1 MASKVF
7 DDYQPSVIVTHRYF
21 EFERFFSIHLMSHYS
36 ESLNNK
42 LPMCPCSSPKDIPQG
57 GKEASEEGEVV
68 ENGFE
73 VLSADSGSDEEQDT
87 LGAQGYVPLSQNE
100 DETIAQDTIV
110 VI

>member
-1 MASKVF
+1 
-7 DDYQPSVIVTHRYF
+7 
-21 EFERFFSIHLMSHYS
+21 
-36 ESLNNK
+36 
-42 LPMCPCSSPKDIPQG
+42 MCPCSSPKDIPQG

-110 VI
+110 VIWLLLLVS